1 MNQERM
7 NRLVNTMNSENVE
20 AVLIIPSESLGFYT
34 GHVPLLCERFQ
45 GLFVKENGDFF
56 YFCNLL
62 TRSEAGEMLGLD
74 RTYTWHDNDVMT
86 NNLRNVLEKYD
97 LLGKRIAVD
106 SKARAFNILTIQE
119 NIDVSFYSGKELLES
134 VALFKTEEEMELL
147 RKAAELTDRVIGEV
161 ISSIRPGM
169 TEKEI
174 IGKVEKG
181 FEDEGAEPD
190 FAIVACGKN
199 TALPHYT
206 GTSGVVQK
214 NDVVLL
220 DIGCKLDGISSD
232 MTRTVFVG
240 NPTER
245 MKQVYALVLKAN
257 QKGEETARLGV
268 SVDAVDSTARNA
280 IEEAGYGE
288 YFTTRIGHGI
298 GYSTH
303 EAPYIKQNSGQILEK
318 GMAFSIEPG
327 IYIEGEF
334 GVRIEDIVIMTDQG
348 PEVINHY
355 NKNMIV
361 L

>member
-1 MNQERM
+1 MNNERM
-7 NRLVNTMNSENVE
+7 NRLVKTMNQENVE

-34 GHVPLLCERFQ
+34 GQIPLLCERFQ
-45 GLFVKENGDFF
+45 GLFVKNNGEFF

-62 TRSEAGEMLGLD
+62 TRSEAVSMVGTD
-74 RTYTWHDNDVMT
+74 QAFTWHDNDVMT
-86 NNLRNVLEKYD
+86 NRLECVLKKHG
-97 LLGKRIAVD
+97 LLGKKIAVD
-106 SKARAFNILTIQE
+106 SKARAFNILDIQE
-119 NIDVSFYSGKELLES
+119 NIDVTFYSGKSLLES
-134 VALFKTEEEMELL
+134 VALIKTEEEMELL
-147 RKAAELTDRVIGEV
+147 RKAATLTDRVIGAV
-161 ISSIRPGM
+161 IQDIKPGM
-169 TEKEI
+169 SEKEI
-174 IGKVEKG
+174 IEKIENG
-181 FEDEGAEPD
+181 FISEGTVPD

-206 GTSGVVQK
+206 GNDGVVQE

-220 DIGCKLDGISSD
+220 DIGCKLKGISSD

-240 NPTER
+240 EPTEH
-245 MKQVYALVLKAN
+245 MKKVYEMVLKAN
-257 QKGEETARLGV
+257 EVGEETAQLGT
-268 SVDAVDSTARNA
+268 SVDTVDRTARNV
-280 IEEAGYGE
+280 IIEAGFGK

-334 GVRIEDIVIMTDQG
+334 GVRIEDIVIMNDLG

-355 NKNMIV
+355 SKNLIV